1 MPIKS
6 ILAVLSGGASDRA
19 SLDTAFGVAKN
30 FDSHIDALHARG
42 DPRDVIPVIGEGM
55 SGPLVEEI
63 LQVAERDAATRSQNA
78 RAAFDAWR
86 AAHNVPIADAPPP
99 PGSTSCAWRE
109 EQGSEDDVVTRRGRV
124 TDVIVIARPANAKDL
139 MTETVVEAVL
149 FDTGRPVLV
158 APPEPAPSMGERVA
172 IFWNGSIQ
180 VARAIGFAMPLLRR
194 AQQVQIL
201 TADESKHAEAS
212 SDSGLV
218 RHLGWHGVRAT
229 VHRFHPATRSTGE
242 GLLNQAYAGNA
253 DLLVMGA
260 FTQSRLRQMILG
272 GVTRK
277 VLAES
282 KVPVLMTH

>member
-6 ILAVLSGGASDRA
+6 ILAVLSGSPSDRV
-19 SLDTAFGVAKN
+19 SLSTAYSVGKS
-30 FDSHIDALHARG
+30 FDSHIDALHAHG
-42 DPRDVIPVIGEGM
+42 DPRDAIPVIGEGM

-63 LQVAERDAATRSQNA
+63 LQVAERDATTRSQRA
-78 RAAFDAWR
+78 RASFDAWQKE
-86 AAHNVPIADAPPP
+86 HNIPVVDAPPP
-99 PGSTSCAWRE
+99 PGAVSCAWRE
-109 EQGSEDDVVTRRGRV
+109 EQGSEEDVVTRRGRV
-124 TDVIVIARPANAKDL
+124 ADLIVVARPADAKDL
-139 MTETVVEAVL
+139 VTESVVEAVL

-158 APPEPAPSMGERVA
+158 APPEPPASMGERVV

-180 VARAIGFAMPLLRR
+180 VARAIGHAMPLLRR
-194 AQQVQIL
+194 AKDVQVF
-201 TADESKHAEAS
+201 TADESKHEEAS

-218 RHLGWHGVRAT
+218 RHCGWHGVTAT
-229 VHRFHPATRSTGE
+229 VKRFHPAARSTAE
-242 GLLNQAYAGNA
+242 ALMNEAYSANA

-282 KVPVLMTH
+282 KIPVLMAH